1 MSKRQKELFP
11 EITSS
16 KEYVSDI
23 PALAAEWH
31 DTKNL
36 GKLPEDFTSGSNKKV
51 WWKCSKGHEWQ
62 AVIHSRKNGRGC
74 AYCSGKIPSDEHNL
88 LVKYPDIAEE
98 WHPTKNDKQ
107 PEEYTPYS
115 NKKVWWQCQRG
126 HEWHTPIA
134 HRTVLGN
141 GCAKCSNQSSKMK

>member
-23 PALAAEWH
+23 PALAEEWH

-62 AVIHSRKNGRGC
+62 TQIYLRAKRGTNC
-74 AYCSGKIPSDEHNL
+74 PYCSGQLPSEEHNL
-88 LVKYPDIAEE
+88 LVKYPDIAKE
-98 WHPTKNDKQ
+98 WHLRQERTFVLQLGFGKLCNHNLKTLLSVPSNYHQKN
-107 PEEYTPYS
+107 
-115 NKKVWWQCQRG
+115 
-126 HEWHTPIA
+126 
-134 HRTVLGN
+134 
-141 GCAKCSNQSSKMK
+141 NQSHTKAQLIRPPKAR

>member
-23 PALAAEWH
+23 HALAAEWH

-62 AVIHSRKNGRGC
+62 TQIYHRAK
-74 AYCSGKIPSDEHNL
+74 
-88 LVKYPDIAEE
+88 EE
-98 WHPTKNDKQ
+98 QTARSVLTK
-107 PEEYTPYS
+107 S
-115 NKKVWWQCQRG
+115 
-126 HEWHTPIA
+126 
-134 HRTVLGN
+134 VL
-141 GCAKCSNQSSKMK
+141 K